1 MNFDTRESY
10 LEIDI
15 GLRAKLTGVKNGDV
29 RIRDH
34 FQIFYGLKLWAW
46 FLWGAQVFVFEFKVN
61 VDSMI
66 SAVCAGRSQGN
77 GQVDCLLRST
87 QRCIY
92 AD

>member
-34 FQIFYGLKLWAW
+34 FQIFYGLKLWA
-46 FLWGAQVFVFEFKVN
+46 
-61 VDSMI
+61 
-66 SAVCAGRSQGN
+66 
-77 GQVDCLLRST
+77 
-87 QRCIY
+87 
-92 AD
+92 